1 MIFVLRFQRM
11 ESIIFD
17 LRMDYG
23 DMLVTGLFLIYP
35 TYYVH
40 VLEAWE
46 DIIYKHYELMYA
58 MENDECELGK
68 AIPLSSYHH
77 VYQRFFSDWCHVYT
91 IPPTLLGSLE
101 GYTLEYIQKQV
112 SNCLT
117 KVYMLCEY
125 IANTMCEKSIDVRD
139 ALHGFGSRAA
149 RYLPE
154 STILEFLL
162 HVESPVLE
170 TVQDRLRM
178 YSDVSPSEFWDGE
191 I

>member
-1 MIFVLRFQRM
+1 MIKLRF
-11 ESIIFD
+11 
-17 LRMDYG
+17 
-23 DMLVTGLFLIYP
+23 
-35 TYYVH
+35 
-40 VLEAWE
+40 
-46 DIIYKHYELMYA
+46 
-58 MENDECELGK
+58 
-68 AIPLSSYHH
+68 
-77 VYQRFFSDWCHVYT
+77 QRFFSDWCHVYT
-91 IPPTLLGSLE
+91 IPPTLLGTLE

-125 IANTMCEKSIDVRD
+125 IANTMREKVREIIRNWKEIWRITNYRRMKLREIPFRQILNPISNWDRMKIPRPLDFVTRFHSILQSIDVRD
-139 ALHGFGSRAA
+139 ALHGWGSRAA

-178 YSDVSPSEFWDGE
+178 YSDMSPGEFWDGE
-191 I
+191 K